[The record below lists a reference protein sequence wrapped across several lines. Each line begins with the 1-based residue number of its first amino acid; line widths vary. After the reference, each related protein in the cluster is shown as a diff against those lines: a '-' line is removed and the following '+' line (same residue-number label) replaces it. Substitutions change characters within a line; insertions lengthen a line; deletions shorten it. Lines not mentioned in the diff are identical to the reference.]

1 MLNNSL
7 RLSNLI
13 SFGKINKMKNTRLEL
28 GITTFAETL
37 PNPKTGKVISQDLRL
52 QQIIEE
58 VKLAEKVG
66 LDYYGVG
73 EHHRKEF
80 AASAPAVIL
89 AAAASVTKTI
99 KLGSAVTVLSSDDP
113 VRIYQQFATLN
124 AISKGRA
131 EITAGR
137 GSFIESYPLFGYDLD
152 DYDALFEEK
161 LNLLLKIR
169 DQEIVSHQGQTSPIN
184 GSFRGLSSNAISVDD
199 RAWCRW

>member
-7 RLSNLI
+7 RLSNHF
-13 SFGKINKMKNTRLEL
+13 SFGKINKMKNTRLRL

-37 PNPKTGKVISQDLRL
+37 SNPKTGKLISQDLRL

-89 AAAASVTKTI
+89 AAAD
-99 KLGSAVTVLSSDDP
+99 GSIRGLS
-113 VRIYQQFATLN
+113 AN
-124 AISKGRA
+124 AIS
-131 EITAGR
+131 
-137 GSFIESYPLFGYDLD
+137 FNDCP
-152 DYDALFEEK
+152 
-161 LNLLLKIR
+161 
-169 DQEIVSHQGQTSPIN
+169 
-184 GSFRGLSSNAISVDD
+184 
-199 RAWCRW
+199 WCRW